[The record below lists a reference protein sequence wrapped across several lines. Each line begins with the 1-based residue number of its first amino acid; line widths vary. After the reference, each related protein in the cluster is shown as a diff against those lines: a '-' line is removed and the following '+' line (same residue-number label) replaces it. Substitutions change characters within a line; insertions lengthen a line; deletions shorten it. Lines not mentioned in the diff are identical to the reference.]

1 MGTEKPPSSHLGG
14 FSCVVMLIS
23 FAKHIITQVP
33 DEMQAIDV
41 YSEGAANAD
50 ASIFNI
56 HKWD

>member
-1 MGTEKPPSSHLGG
+1 MGIEKPPSDHLGG
-14 FSCVVMLIS
+14 FSCANMLLS

-41 YSEGAANAD
+41 YSEGATNAD